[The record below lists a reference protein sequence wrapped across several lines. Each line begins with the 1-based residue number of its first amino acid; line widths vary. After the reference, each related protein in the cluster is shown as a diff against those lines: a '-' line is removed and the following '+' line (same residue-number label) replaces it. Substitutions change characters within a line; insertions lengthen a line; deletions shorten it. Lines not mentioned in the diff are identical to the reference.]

1 VKRCASA
8 ALFLTLHCSLGCNK
22 EEEKAKPAPVD
33 PRGAPTAATP
43 DRLPPGELLEGE
55 ARAFGLPLPRQ
66 MKLESITK
74 RTAHARGEVS
84 AQLLSD
90 YLRQRVLVHHVEMA
104 ERTLVFPKV
113 QLRGDPEHTV
123 LRLEVIDEGVT
134 THLIVRNLMGP
145 PLVEG
150 LSDEEHWKRAGMTP
164 DGKLIDPQK
173 LQ

>member
-1 VKRCASA
+1 MKRSASA
-8 ALFLTLHCSLGCNK
+8 ALLLTALLGIGCGKK
-22 EEEKAKPAPVD
+22 EQKAEAQPVD
-33 PRGAPTAATP
+33 PQGAPTAKTP

-55 ARAFGLPLPRQ
+55 VRAFGLPLPRQ
-66 MKLESITK
+66 MTLESITK

-84 AQLLSD
+84 AQLLGD
-90 YLRQRVLVHHVEMA
+90 YLRQRVHVHHVEMA

-113 QLRGDPEHTV
+113 QLRGDAQHTV
-123 LRLEVIDEGVT
+123 LRLEVIDEGLT